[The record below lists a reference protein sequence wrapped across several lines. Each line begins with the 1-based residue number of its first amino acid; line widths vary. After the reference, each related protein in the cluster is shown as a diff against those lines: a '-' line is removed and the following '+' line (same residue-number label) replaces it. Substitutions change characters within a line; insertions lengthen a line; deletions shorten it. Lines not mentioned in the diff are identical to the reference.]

1 MQVHLRNIEETSMP
15 VAHQPLT
22 TPASFPQSRRP
33 AHVQPLT
40 RPKALVKASAL
51 AFLRFETPDLEASER
66 FQVDFGMQLVQR
78 SADRLVMRGS
88 GTSPCIY
95 VATRGSK
102 ARFVGSVFIAPQG
115 TDLLALAREPG
126 ARLLDPQVIPGGGRG
141 VELTDPAGHSVWLL
155 VDRPELQPL
164 PLREPLYAGT
174 NTVAHKP
181 RVNAGVRAPVEPA
194 AVVRIGHMAV
204 QATDFPAM
212 AQWYM
217 RQLGLIP
224 TDVQYLADGSPAL
237 CFFRLDLGDTPADHH
252 TLVIVGGMEDKLE
265 HSAYEVVDLDAVGQ
279 GQQVLRAR
287 GHRHMWGMGRH
298 VLGSQIFDYWYD
310 PDGFQF
316 EHYADGDVF
325 TADFETHYSKF
336 DLGSIWAWGDDAPRE
351 MLPRKTPAMAW
362 RVLRL
367 LLSKRLT
374 PQRLKLFGQAIAT
387 PARPWL

>member
-1 MQVHLRNIEETSMP
+1 MRVDHLSL
-15 VAHQPLT
+15 H
-22 TPASFPQSRRP
+22 TPTSFPQSRRP
-33 AHVQPLT
+33 AHVQPLA
-40 RPKALVKASAL
+40 RPKALVKASEL
-51 AFLRFETPDLEASER
+51 AFLRFETPDLDASER
-66 FQVDFGMQLVQR
+66 FQLDFGMQTAER
-78 SADRLVMRGS
+78 TPDRLVMRGH

-95 VATRGSK
+95 VATRGRT
-102 ARFVGSVFIAPQG
+102 ARFVGSAFVVPPD
-115 TDLLALAREPG
+115 TDLEALVRESG
-126 ARLLDPQVIPGGGRG
+126 ARRLEPQIIPGGGRG
-141 VELTDPAGHSVWLL
+141 VELIDPDGHALWLL
-155 VDRPELQPL
+155 MDRPALAPL
-164 PLREPLYAGT
+164 PVREPLYAGT

-194 AVVRIGHMAV
+194 AVVRIGHMAM
-204 QATDFPAM
+204 QTTDFPGM

-217 RQLGLIP
+217 RHLGLIP

-252 TLVIVGGMEDKLE
+252 SFVIVGGMEDKLE

-279 GQQVLRAR
+279 GQQVLLAR
-287 GHRHMWGMGRH
+287 GHRHMWGIGRH

-310 PDGFQF
+310 PHGFQF

-325 TADFETHYSKF
+325 TADFETHYSEF

-374 PQRLKLFGQAIAT
+374 PRRLKLFGQAIAT